1 MKILFTEDSKK
12 EERFGIG
19 LEINNGLF
27 AATSISY
34 NIIVMILLK
43 KIKIDEISQN
53 LRNKLLN

>member
-43 KIKIDEISQN
+43 KIKID
-53 LRNKLLN
+53 